1 MVEIS
6 RMHLQV
12 YIYLGF
18 SENELVQSCITFI
31 VLNLKLTHICLIEYK
46 LTSVK
51 LINE

>member
-31 VLNLKLTHICLIEYK
+31 VLKFKTHTHMFDRVQVDI
-46 LTSVK
+46 S
-51 LINE
+51 